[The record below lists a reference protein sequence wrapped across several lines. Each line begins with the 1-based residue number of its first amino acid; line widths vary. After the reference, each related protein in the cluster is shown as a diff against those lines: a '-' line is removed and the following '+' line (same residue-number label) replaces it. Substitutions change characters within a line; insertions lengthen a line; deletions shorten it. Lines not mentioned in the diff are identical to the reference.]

1 MEYLQI
7 ILLSIIQGLTEFLPI
22 SSSGHLILA
31 PLLFEFEDQGLAL
44 DAILHLG
51 TLLAIIIFFRNDL
64 SKLLFSLFDRQADPA
79 TRQMA
84 VSILLASFPAGIIG
98 LLGMDYIEAHLRIPQ
113 FIAINLMV
121 WSVVFFIADKYST
134 KKETQKTD
142 IFKMSLGQVMLI
154 GCAQAIALLPG
165 TSRSGITIAAGLFSN
180 LSHTQA
186 ARFSFLLGTPIIMA
200 AGLHSLADW
209 ISHPEEH
216 LIYNNAQ
223 LGIGFL
229 VSFVVGYLAIKLLL
243 KIVAKVGLMPF
254 IVYRMILGVFIL
266 AYFGDLPN

>member
-31 PLLFEFEDQGLAL
+31 PLLLEFEDQGLAL

-51 TLLAIIIFFRNDL
+51 TLFAIILYFRHDL
-64 SKLLFSLFDRQADPA
+64 SKLLHSLIDRQADPA
-79 TRQMA
+79 TRRLA
-84 VSILLASFPAGIIG
+84 ISILLASFPAGIIG
-98 LLGMDYIEAHLRIPQ
+98 LFGMAYIEANARVPQ
-113 FIAINLMV
+113 FIALNLLV
-121 WSVVFFIADKYST
+121 WSLVFFIADRYTGNRKPPTS
-134 KKETQKTD
+134 D
-142 IFKMSLGQVMLI
+142 LPDLSLGQVMLI
-154 GCAQAIALLPG
+154 GFAQAIALLPG

-200 AGLHSLADW
+200 AGLHSLVSW
-209 ISHPEEH
+209 ISHPDAH
-216 LIYNNAQ
+216 HGYNNPQ

-229 VSFVVGYLAIKLLL
+229 VSFAVGYLAIKLLL
-243 KIVAKVGLMPF
+243 KIVAKVGLLPF
-254 IVYRMILGVFIL
+254 IIYRVALAIFLLG
-266 AYFGDLPN
+266 YFGI

>member
-51 TLLAIIIFFRNDL
+51 TLFAIIIYFRDDL
-64 SKLLFSLFDRQADPA
+64 SRLLFSLFERQADPA
-79 TRQMA
+79 TRQLA
-84 VSILLASFPAGIIG
+84 VSILLASFPAGVIG
-98 LLGMDYIEAHLRIPQ
+98 LLGMDYIEAHVRIPQ
-113 FIAINLMV
+113 FIAINLLV
-121 WSVVFFIADKYST
+121 WSVVFFIADKYAA
-134 KKETQKTD
+134 KNETPKTE

-154 GCAQAIALLPG
+154 GFAQAMALLPG

-186 ARFSFLLGTPIIMA
+186 ARFSFLLGTPIIMV
-200 AGLHSLADW
+200 AGLHSLVSW
-209 ISHPEEH
+209 ISKPADH

-223 LGIGFL
+223 LATGFL
-229 VSFVVGYLAIKLLL
+229 VSFFVGYGAIKLLL

-254 IVYRMILGVFIL
+254 IIYRVVLDIFLL
-266 AYFGDLPN
+266 AYFGI